1 MDGTLADKE
10 GAAMEKAELMAV
22 IDDQATK
29 RKAWLWKHYIR
40 PKNMCESEGGA
51 GGEIVPE
58 KKT

>member
-29 RKAWLWKHYIR
+29 RK
-40 PKNMCESEGGA
+40 
-51 GGEIVPE
+51 V
-58 KKT
+58 